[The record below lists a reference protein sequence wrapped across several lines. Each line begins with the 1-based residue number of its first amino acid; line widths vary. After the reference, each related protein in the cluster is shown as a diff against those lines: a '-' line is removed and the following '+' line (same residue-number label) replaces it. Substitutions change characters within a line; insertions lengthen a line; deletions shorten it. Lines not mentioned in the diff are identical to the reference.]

1 MLKWL
6 AMLIWILT
14 FGVVIWSLTQG
25 QYENALYQFFLGAAC
40 ALMVRRQYELRLAD
54 KLSVKLA
61 DSPRPP
67 ES

>member
-14 FGVVIWSLTQG
+14 FGIMIWSLTQG
-25 QYENALYQFFLGAAC
+25 QYQKALYQFFFGAAS

-54 KLSVKLA
+54 KLSDKLA
-61 DSPRPP
+61 DTSRSP